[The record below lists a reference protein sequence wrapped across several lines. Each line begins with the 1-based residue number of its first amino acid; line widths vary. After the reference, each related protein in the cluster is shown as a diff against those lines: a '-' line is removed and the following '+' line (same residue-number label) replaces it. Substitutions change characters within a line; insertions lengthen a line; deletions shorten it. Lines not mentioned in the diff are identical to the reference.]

1 MAAAGRKISWGMAG
15 TVPMAARMPATGSH
29 PRGSENCPPIC
40 PERSRLSATRV
51 ADALHATAWFSKPD
65 DQEPWLRI
73 DLAEPVR
80 ADLVRLYPGDSC
92 LATWGTHDHAT
103 RVAVKINGSG
113 DGFLDGNWMATANT
127 ETANFW
133 KHLRASG
140 LIDGGADDETQP
152 THAYGGTIGIRD
164 GSLNLAGTTA
174 VFASLE
180 GPVMRIIE
188 DRHDDGSPASGRI
201 QSELTAVQ
209 MDGNT
214 ASTAGSTYSDDAR
227 YFVAFRL

>member
-1 MAAAGRKISWGMAG
+1 MSKKSETGFTLVEIAIVIAIVGLLIGGVLKGQEMLTNSKLKRIESDQSEIMAA
-15 TVPMAARMPATGSH
+15 MAAYQDRYM
-29 PRGSENCPPIC
+29 
-40 PERSRLSATRV
+40 
-51 ADALHATAWFSKPD
+51 
-65 DQEPWLRI
+65 QM
-73 DLAEPVR
+73 
-80 ADLVRLYPGDSC
+80 PGDDDRAS
-92 LATWGTHDHAT
+92 LRFSVYSDGVDDPAANE
-103 RVAVKINGSG
+103 INGSG

>member
-1 MAAAGRKISWGMAG
+1 MSKKSETGFTLVEIAIVIAIVGLLIGGVLKGQEMLTNSKLKRIESDQSEIMAA
-15 TVPMAARMPATGSH
+15 MAAYQDRYM
-29 PRGSENCPPIC
+29 
-40 PERSRLSATRV
+40 
-51 ADALHATAWFSKPD
+51 
-65 DQEPWLRI
+65 QM
-73 DLAEPVR
+73 
-80 ADLVRLYPGDSC
+80 PGDDDRAS
-92 LATWGTHDHAT
+92 LRFSVYSDGVDDPAANE
-103 RVAVKINGSG
+103 INGSG

-127 ETANFW
+127 ETANVW